1 MKKIIIQII
10 LTLLILAG
18 FLSLNIL
25 MINNWLDAVAVIF
38 GIFLGEILVRLIVYV
53 GQNFLKKIK

>member
-10 LTLLILAG
+10 LNFLILAG

-38 GIFLGEILVRLIVYV
+38 GIFLGEILVRLIVYF
-53 GQNFLKKIK
+53 GQNFLKKNK

>member
-10 LTLLILAG
+10 LSFLILAG

-25 MINNWLDAVAVIF
+25 MINNWLDALAVIF

-53 GQNFLKKIK
+53 GQHFLKKNK

>member
-10 LTLLILAG
+10 LTLLIFAG
-18 FLSLNIL
+18 FLSLKIL
-25 MINNWLDAVAVIF
+25 IINNWLDAVAVIF

-53 GQNFLKKIK
+53 GQHFLKKNK

>member
-1 MKKIIIQII
+1 MKKKIQITLI
-10 LTLLILAG
+10 LLILA
-18 FLSLNIL
+18 LLISTNIL

>member
-18 FLSLNIL
+18 FSSLNIL

-53 GQNFLKKIK
+53 GQHFLKKIK

>member
-10 LTLLILAG
+10 LSFLILAG

-53 GQNFLKKIK
+53 GQHFLKKNK

>member
-10 LTLLILAG
+10 LTLLIFAG
-18 FLSLNIL
+18 FLSLKIL
-25 MINNWLDAVAVIF
+25 IINNWLDVVAVIF

-53 GQNFLKKIK
+53 GQHFLKKNK

>member
-10 LTLLILAG
+10 LTLLIFAG
-18 FLSLNIL
+18 FFSLKIL
-25 MINNWLDAVAVIF
+25 IINNWLDVVAVIF

-53 GQNFLKKIK
+53 AQHFLKKIK